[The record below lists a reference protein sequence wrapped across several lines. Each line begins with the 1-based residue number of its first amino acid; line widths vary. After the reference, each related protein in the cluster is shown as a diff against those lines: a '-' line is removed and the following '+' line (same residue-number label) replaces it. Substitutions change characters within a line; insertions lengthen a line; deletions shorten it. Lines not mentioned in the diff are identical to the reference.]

1 MDTAT
6 DNNYRGQDGELKVV
20 SRGLYE
26 PHNLHNF
33 HNHEEA
39 KVTEVTE
46 VMDSP
51 NGSGVIRSEEE
62 VFRLAREHFGLDER
76 GG

>member
-33 HNHEEA
+33 HNHDDA
-39 KVTEVTE
+39 KVTKVTEVME
-46 VMDSP
+46 SP
-51 NGSGVIRSEEE
+51 NGSGETPITINEQGEAQ
-62 VFRLAREHFGLDER
+62 F
-76 GG
+76 